1 MGVNAVAGDPLGPM
15 RPGPAPLWS
24 NDAVTSRPSTS
35 LGAALAAVGAAA
47 LWGTTGTSQAL
58 GPDGTDPSAVGASR
72 VALGALVLVLLAW
85 RTSAST
91 TSDGG
96 VPAPSAPASGEVGAR
111 PGGLLGRWPAWALV
125 AIGGITVATYQAS
138 FFLGVARAGVAVGTV
153 VALGVAPLATGLL
166 GLLLGERVGRRWMV
180 ATAGAI
186 VGVVLLVA
194 GAGGNASDGA
204 GIDPVGVAAALGAGA
219 SYAGYTIA
227 ARALLVRGASGIR
240 VMAGFFVLAALLLA
254 PALVVADLS
263 WLTTRSGVLMVL
275 WLGLMATGLSY
286 VLFQH
291 GLKGLSAST
300 VSTLSLAEPVT
311 ATLLGVL
318 VLREQLSPLTAAGIV
333 VVVLS
338 LLAMAARR
346 RTRPVVPEPA

>member
-1 MGVNAVAGDPLGPM
+1 M
-15 RPGPAPLWS
+15 WS
-24 NDAVTSRPSTS
+24 NDAVTSRPPSS

-58 GPDGTDPSAVGASR
+58 GPEGTDPSAVGAAR
-72 VALGALVLVLLAW
+72 VILGALVLLLLAW
-85 RTSAST
+85 RTGT
-91 TSDGG
+91 LGMRRPTGG
-96 VPAPSAPASGEVGAR
+96 APARPASG
-111 PGGLLGRWPAWALV
+111 GGVLGRWPSWALV
-125 AIGGITVATYQAS
+125 AVGGITVATYQAS

-166 GLLLGERVGRRWMV
+166 GLLLGERVGRRWMA

-186 VGVVLLVA
+186 LGVVLLVG
-194 GAGGNASDGA
+194 GAGGAA
-204 GIDPVGVAAALGAGA
+204 GPGVDLVGVAAALGAGF

-227 ARALLVRGASGIR
+227 ARALLVRGLSGIR
-240 VMAGFFVLAALLLA
+240 VMAAFFALAALLLT
-254 PALVVADLS
+254 PALLTTDLS

-275 WLGLMATGLSY
+275 WLGLAATGLSY

-318 VLREQLSPLTAAGIV
+318 VLHEQLSPLTGAGIV

-346 RTRPVVPEPA
+346 RPRPVAPEPA